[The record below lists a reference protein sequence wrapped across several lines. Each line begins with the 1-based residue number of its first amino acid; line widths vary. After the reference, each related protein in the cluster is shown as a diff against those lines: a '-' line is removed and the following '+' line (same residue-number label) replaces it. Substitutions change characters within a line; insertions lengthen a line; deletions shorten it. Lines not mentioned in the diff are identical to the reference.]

1 MPGAIVQRAENIV
14 ITSGTNTITFGSAV
28 TAGNVVVLFILQN
41 TALTRTFVS
50 TGFTEQVAQDATVV
64 RSMKLRYIVESGTP
78 TTYTVTVAGGL
89 TATYSVVGYELSGM
103 DTGSLFVAAAGQQEA
118 ASTSH
123 TINAAGQ
130 NIGDDDVWLGA
141 AMVDSANAS
150 WGALTFATVTQDYT
164 AVVGSASRV
173 NASYVPGSAVSGF
186 TGPFTVGTSRSTFSI
201 GAVLRGA
208 VAAGGVAGHVVGSS
222 FGGRIQGMGA

>member
-1 MPGAIVQRAENIV
+1 
-14 ITSGTNTITFGSAV
+14 
-28 TAGNVVVLFILQN
+28 
-41 TALTRTFVS
+41 
-50 TGFTEQVAQDATVV
+50 
-64 RSMKLRYIVESGTP
+64 MKLRYIVESGTP
-78 TTYTVTVAGGL
+78 TTYTVTVGGGL

-123 TINAAGQ
+123 TINVAGQ
-130 NIGDDDVWLGA
+130 DIGADDVWLGA

-173 NASYVPGSAVSGF
+173 NASYVPGSSVSGF

-201 GAVLRGA
+201 GAVLRGTTA
-208 VAAGGVAGHVVGSS
+208 AAGGAILVGGKLEGRGIL
-222 FGGRIQGMGA
+222 GGRLAL